1 MNDVADGISRHPE
14 FEPAER
20 ASFVD
25 MKSLLRSILADNDE
39 SDDVGVNDGL
49 YFANVDTAELLCY
62 VMSERDIASC
72 CRAAYPQDA
81 RLSIPRRIDM
91 EDRRIG
97 RFRQLEIVYPG

>member
-1 MNDVADGISRHPE
+1 MFKWIPGDMNDVADGISRHPE

-49 YFANVDTAELLCY
+49 YFADVDTAELFCY
-62 VMSERDIASC
+62 VMSERDISPC

-81 RLSIPRRIDM
+81 DFAPLWQRFQG
-91 EDRRIG
+91 G
-97 RFRQLEIVYPG
+97 R